1 VAKAATQAGFLGCN
15 NGSGW
20 LGQGHG
26 EWFLMTH
33 EAESA
38 DLGEAEKPDF
48 RKWHSRQF
56 VSGANMAEGQIFDV
70 FSAAGQP

>member
-1 VAKAATQAGFLGCN
+1 
-15 NGSGW
+15 
-20 LGQGHG
+20 
-26 EWFLMTH
+26 MIH

-56 VSGANMAEGQIFDV
+56 VSGVNMAECQIFDV
-70 FSAAGQP
+70 FSAAGLP